1 MINFNAVFND
11 YTLNIFTDASVKV
24 CANKLTCTCSGAIST
39 VNDKIIKTNIRVL
52 KNSTNNLGEI
62 TAILLGVEDAFLYKN
77 SFKTI
82 NLFSDSKINIFG
94 LREWIFSWINA
105 SHKGVLYSSTGKEV
119 ANQNIILT
127 IINFILEN
135 NLNIN
140 LYHQNGHV
148 SLNNVNDLIDARNNF
163 NKFNGI
169 RNEVDMNI
177 IKQISFFNN
186 YIDNHTRLILN
197 NSDIIKMP
205 ETKLA
210 IKMVYKPFD
219 INNYKSLININ

>member
-1 MINFNAVFND
+1 MINFNALFNE
-11 YTLNIFTDASVKV
+11 YTLNIFTDVSVKTGIDKTV
-24 CANKLTCTCSGAIST
+24 YTCSGSICT
-39 VNDKIIKTNIRVL
+39 IKDKIIKTNTRIL

-62 TAILLGVEDAFLYKN
+62 TAILLGIEDAFLYRNK
-77 SFKTI
+77 FKTI
-82 NLFSDSKINIFG
+82 NLFSDSKINVFG
-94 LREWIFSWINA
+94 LREWIFSWVN
-105 SHKGVLYSSTGKEV
+105 SSYRGVLYSSAGKEV

-127 IINFILEN
+127 IINFILVN

-148 SLNNVNDLIDARNNF
+148 NINSMKDLMEARSNF

-197 NSDIIKMP
+197 DYDIKNIP
-205 ETKLA
+205 ESKLA

-219 INNYKSLININ
+219 INNYKTLININ